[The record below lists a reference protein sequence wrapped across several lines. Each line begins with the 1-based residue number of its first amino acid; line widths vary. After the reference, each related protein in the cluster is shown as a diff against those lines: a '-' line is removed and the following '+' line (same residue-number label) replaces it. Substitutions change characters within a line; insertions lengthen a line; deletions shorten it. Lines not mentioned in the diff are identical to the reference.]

1 MSGLSPRAS
10 LDRPA
15 LADNEDPRLC
25 YLLFAGSQR
34 TPQGGL
40 GDLVA
45 AFTSEVAAREAFR
58 QLRLSQTSASSWA
71 QLAVV
76 DGDHGIRPLS
86 WFGIGATP
94 ARTPVTFPRPDKSIN
109 TQTQGGAM
117 QTATR
122 ETVSPVGPEVEPN
135 ARRLARKI
143 LICLVSLLALAAT
156 IGVVADD
163 GRPRAATPDPARVDG
178 GGPASSSVVPT
189 SVDGSGLTYGTSG
202 FER

>member
-58 QLRLSQTSASSWA
+58 QLRLSQTSASCQRS
-71 QLAVV
+71 
-76 DGDHGIRPLS
+76 
-86 WFGIGATP
+86 
-94 ARTPVTFPRPDKSIN
+94 ARTPAWR
-109 TQTQGGAM
+109 
-117 QTATR
+117 TA
-122 ETVSPVGPEVEPN
+122 
-135 ARRLARKI
+135 I
-143 LICLVSLLALAAT
+143 LPAHGQQNS
-156 IGVVADD
+156 GVAD
-163 GRPRAATPDPARVDG
+163 
-178 GGPASSSVVPT
+178 S
-189 SVDGSGLTYGTSG
+189 
-202 FER
+202 